1 MIQNV
6 RKMFQNGLQIRT
18 KSRFGVP
25 DSDQNGAVGV
35 QNGVQVGPRRVW
47 ALHMGSRG
55 SQDRLQ
61 SLQESKKTPQ
71 RAPKWSQNGPKSES
85 KTRTKTYQNS
95 NQFLRRFFIDLCPF
109 QGSKIES
116 FWREKPLTR
125 RI

>member
-47 ALHMGSRG
+47 ALHMESRG

-61 SLQESKKTPQ
+61 SLQESKKTSQ

-85 KTRTKTYQNS
+85 KTSQKTYQNS